1 MLGNKIVNED
11 RADAILLGCMTM
23 SFSGLDKK
31 LEKKLGVPVL
41 NAGRVSLKT
50 AESLLSMELS
60 HSKKTYPFPAKLKIK
75 KSSKK
80 RA

>member
-1 MLGNKIVNED
+1 
-11 RADAILLGCMTM
+11 MTM

-31 LEKKLGVPVL
+31 LEKKLGIPVL

-50 AESLLSMELS
+50 AESLLSMGIS
-60 HSKKTYPFPAKLKIK
+60 HSKKTYPFPSKLKK
-75 KSSKK
+75 QTKLNKQ